1 MSTKPT
7 RPTYSGP
14 PNQRRPTTDLHAFV
28 TTDALDVELAA
39 LVLVLAE
46 HGVPLV
52 VASREREPAEALRG
66 AFAQQV
72 RARQPAR
79 DAIAGG
85 VVVGGSLEDVL
96 RVLGGGGEITDDT
109 RDLGV
114 VMIVREGRVEIAHYV
129 RPVERDAAGHLQRRP
144 PAVLSARNA
153 TTGAMD
159 HFAWAFTEELA
170 TRAGISRRD
179 LEDER
184 DARAL
189 RLAGAGSQPNARN

>member
-1 MSTKPT
+1 M
-7 RPTYSGP
+7 
-14 PNQRRPTTDLHAFV
+14 
-28 TTDALDVELAA
+28 
-39 LVLVLAE
+39 LVLAE

-52 VASREREPAEALRG
+52 VASRERGPADELRR
-66 AFAQQV
+66 AFFEQV
-72 RARQPAR
+72 RASQPAR

-114 VMIVREGRVEIAHYV
+114 VMIVGEGRVEIAHYV
-129 RPVERDAAGHLQRRP
+129 RPVERDAAGHLQHRP

-153 TTGAMD
+153 STGALD
-159 HFAWAFTEELA
+159 HFYWAFTEELA

-189 RLAGAGSQPNARN
+189 HLAGVDSQPNARN